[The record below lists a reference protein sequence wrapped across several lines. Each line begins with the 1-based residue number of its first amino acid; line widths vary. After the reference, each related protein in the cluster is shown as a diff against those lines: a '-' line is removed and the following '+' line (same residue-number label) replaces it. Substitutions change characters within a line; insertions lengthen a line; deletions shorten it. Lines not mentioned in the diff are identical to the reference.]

1 MNLSARNKTLA
12 IYAGKCVAGIFLCFP
27 IFIFLNQWVDYTW
40 SLISVVLV
48 LSPEGKDALDLALT
62 RIKANFV
69 GAGTGLL
76 ILLLHIPSPWN
87 LAVGAIISLFV
98 CDRLKLNA
106 GARSTLAAMIIIL
119 LHQEGTFAGSHLWDS
134 ALSRIVA
141 VVSGCLLGLLVTYVF
156 HSIFKINAPVAA
168 SEAARKE
175 REG

>member
-12 IYAGKCVAGIFLCFP
+12 IYAAKCVTGIFLCFP

-76 ILLLHIPSPWN
+76 ILLLHIPSPLN
-87 LAVGAIISLFV
+87 LATGAIISLFL

-119 LHQEGTFAGSHLWDS
+119 LHQEETLAGPHLWDS

-141 VVSGCLLGLLVTYVF
+141 VVSGCLLGLLITYVF
-156 HSIFKINAPVAA
+156 HSVFKINAPVAVT
-168 SEAARKE
+168 EAAKKE